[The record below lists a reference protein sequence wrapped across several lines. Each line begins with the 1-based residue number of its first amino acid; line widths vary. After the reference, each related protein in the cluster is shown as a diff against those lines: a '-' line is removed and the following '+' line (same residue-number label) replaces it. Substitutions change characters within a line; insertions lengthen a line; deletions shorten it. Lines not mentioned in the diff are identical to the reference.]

1 MTKCLQCEGTM
12 KSRRESHD
20 YSSCGLP
27 ITLMGV
33 KVARCSSCGEHEVAL
48 PRIEELHRLIAR
60 TVIRKRGGLSG
71 SEVRFL
77 RKWLG
82 WSGKDFAEVM
92 GVTPETVSRWES
104 GSLRIGPQAER
115 LLRVLVATQEPRDD
129 YPASSLR
136 ELESNVSEPEHLT
149 FKAARNGWRI
159 HRAA

>member
-1 MTKCLQCEGTM
+1 MKCLQCERTM
-12 KSRRESHD
+12 KSQRESYD

-27 ITLMGV
+27 VTLIGV
-33 KVARCSSCGEHEVAL
+33 RVARCGSCGEHEVVL

-60 TVIRKRGGLSG
+60 TVIRKRHGLSG
-71 SEVRFL
+71 PEVRFL

-92 GVTPETVSRWES
+92 GVTPETVSRWEA

-115 LLRVLVATQEPRDD
+115 LLRMLVATQEPRDD

-136 ELESNVSEPEHLT
+136 ELEPEVSEPEHLT
-149 FKAARNGWRI
+149 VKAARNGWRVEQ
-159 HRAA
+159 AA